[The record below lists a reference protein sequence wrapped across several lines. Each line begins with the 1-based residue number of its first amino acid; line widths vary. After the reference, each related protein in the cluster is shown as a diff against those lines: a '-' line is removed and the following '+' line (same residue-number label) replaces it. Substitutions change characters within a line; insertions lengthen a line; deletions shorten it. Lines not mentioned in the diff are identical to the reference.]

1 MCVHFFNRWHA
12 LCKQAQ
18 FIANLWGS
26 ISSLPCANETD
37 PLYHFFF
44 CSIFYYSDPW
54 HYTFLPFFCTS
65 QFFLIFLKYHF
76 HIITFLFSLSL
87 LKDLH
92 TPPFLFC
99 NLCSS
104 PQLASSSVYP
114 LRAEEFVEE
123 EVISTNTG
131 VSVNLCSVP
140 VKVGGVGLR

>member
-1 MCVHFFNRWHA
+1 MALYFPTFFLHFPIFFN
-12 LCKQAQ
+12 
-18 FIANLWGS
+18 I
-26 ISSLPCANETD
+26 P
-37 PLYHFFF
+37 
-44 CSIFYYSDPW
+44 
-54 HYTFLPFFCTS
+54 
-65 QFFLIFLKYHF
+65 
-76 HIITFLFSLSL
+76 
-87 LKDLH
+87 KDLH